1 MNPARRTRPL
11 STALAAVLVAGTLTG
26 CGAILS
32 SRGGSEPSSSSSTS
46 SEQPSESPKP
56 APAPPNSSGDPA
68 PNPAPAP
75 GAQDPADGD
84 GATFKLSPTPFT
96 EEEKQQ
102 AVKVTAAYIQ
112 ARTESN
118 WSVACELAAAESNGS
133 YFVLESQIEKDAC
146 IRAANQNVPPV
157 DPAKAQSIRQA
168 LDGAA
173 FTVDDHG
180 DGTAEVKSK
189 ELGMGLT
196 VVKLESKGIY
206 VRP

>member
-1 MNPARRTRPL
+1 M
-11 STALAAVLVAGTLTG
+11 
-26 CGAILS
+26 
-32 SRGGSEPSSSSSTS
+32 
-46 SEQPSESPKP
+46 
-56 APAPPNSSGDPA
+56 
-68 PNPAPAP
+68 
-75 GAQDPADGD
+75 
-84 GATFKLSPTPFT
+84 
-96 EEEKQQ
+96 
-102 AVKVTAAYIQ
+102 
-112 ARTESN
+112 
-118 WSVACELAAAESNGS
+118 ACELAAAESNGS